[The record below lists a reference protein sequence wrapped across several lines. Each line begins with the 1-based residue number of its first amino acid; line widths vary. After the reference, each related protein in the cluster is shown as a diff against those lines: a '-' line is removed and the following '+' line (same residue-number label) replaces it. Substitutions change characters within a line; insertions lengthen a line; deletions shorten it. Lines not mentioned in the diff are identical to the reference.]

1 MLDGN
6 GYDSSADVYVSP
18 PSPLSLSPMEQCDD
32 WLHWFSHLSC
42 AVAMPLSMLAAK
54 LLIFVLLAG
63 IWDHS
68 VGAAELGGAVERRDA
83 LAGLPLLQL
92 PISKTVY
99 LT

>member
-1 MLDGN
+1 
-6 GYDSSADVYVSP
+6 
-18 PSPLSLSPMEQCDD
+18 
-32 WLHWFSHLSC
+32 
-42 AVAMPLSMLAAK
+42 MPLSMLAAK